1 MPRSIDHLTLV
12 AADAAELAA
21 ALTRLGFT
29 LDTQGLAVNLP
40 DGFSLNLFA
49 PHAPAGSDRDGAA
62 ARAFL
67 AGFATRHRG
76 PALLAFAEEGPVSFG
91 CAPVPGGEDC
101 GFLLAPLRADVAQAN
116 AKPLHA
122 NGAFGLK
129 CVTATADNPADYAEF
144 LSKLTGQR
152 EMLATSSGLEI
163 KLGEQKLEVLTPP
176 AFAFRFGCAAPDPEG
191 LRLAGV
197 SLRIA
202 SCDQAAKLLVKN
214 NILAREDGLRLIVA
228 PPQGLGLAFALE
240 QQKETAHV

>member
-29 LDTQGLAVNLP
+29 LDAQGLAVDLP
-40 DGFSLNLFA
+40 DGFGLNLFA

-67 AGFATRHRG
+67 ASFATRHRG
-76 PALLAFAEEGPVSFG
+76 PALLAFAEDGPVSFG
-91 CAPVPGGEDC
+91 CAPLAGGEDC
-101 GFLLAPLRADVAQAN
+101 GFLLGPPRDAVASS
-116 AKPLHA
+116 HA
-122 NGAFGLK
+122 NGALGLK
-129 CVTATADNPADYAEF
+129 CVTATAENPADYAEF

-163 KLGEQKLEVLTPP
+163 KLGDQRLEILTPP
-176 AFAFRFGCAAPDPEG
+176 AFAFRFGCVAPDPEG

-202 SCDQAAKLLVKN
+202 SFEQAAKFLAKN
-214 NILAREDGLRLIVA
+214 KILARADGVRLLIA

-240 QQKETAHV
+240 QEKETTHV